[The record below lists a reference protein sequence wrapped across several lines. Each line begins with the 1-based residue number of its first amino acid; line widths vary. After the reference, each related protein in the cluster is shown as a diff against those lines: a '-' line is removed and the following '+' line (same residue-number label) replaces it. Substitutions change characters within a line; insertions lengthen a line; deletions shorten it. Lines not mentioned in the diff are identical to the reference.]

1 MPIVFCYL
9 DPFSMKQS
17 VIKIENDKSEVLFSA
32 DLNSVA
38 EFMAHTYATNQYSR
52 IVLKGSLADL
62 VSENIRN
69 YCLNVY
75 NLSNIEIEVL
85 K

>member
-1 MPIVFCYL
+1 MPIMFCYL

-17 VIKIENDKSEVLFSA
+17 VIKIESEVLFSA